1 MKEDNIKHG
10 YLPLIR
16 IFATHHGQDR
26 IILVGTV
33 RKLKGTFK
41 WPVVKTYQFGKVQS
55 RFLKMG
61 WGQCWVKLIKLHN
74 HECYDLSD
82 ITKMESPVI

>member
-61 WGQCWVKLIKLHN
+61 GEGGGGLGECWVKL
-74 HECYDLSD
+74 HE
-82 ITKMESPVI
+82 